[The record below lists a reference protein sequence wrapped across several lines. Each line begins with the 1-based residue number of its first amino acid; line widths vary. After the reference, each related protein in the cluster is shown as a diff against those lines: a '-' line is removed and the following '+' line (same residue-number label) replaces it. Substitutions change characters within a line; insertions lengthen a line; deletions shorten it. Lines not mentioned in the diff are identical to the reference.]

1 MAELD
6 LSLSDALTDSVP
18 QPGPENMVHRDFVAE
33 LEAEHFDDKVGE
45 TVGKTDY
52 IPLLDNDD
60 TRADAGTAMENGKQE
75 ARGVQKPGS
84 KLTSGGQTAASHL
97 EPQGEVRPLSLDQ
110 QQALA
115 SDFLSASV
123 ASYSNPLGFQT
134 SPAQKMDTNLMGAF
148 SGFSQPGGIGM
159 NVEVGAAPLQAEK
172 PPSIA
177 DPQILTPPVGSVA
190 PKEHSP
196 MLPEPQAPRS
206 PLDVSAGALGWPDQA
221 GCLSTDLPFTPSV
234 TTVIARHASHL
245 AASPEDPPDS
255 WPSRESAA
263 YAGGDERD
271 RDGSDRK
278 QKKKKKRRQ
287 KDEGSYEQLESRGH
301 PEMQALGESTRP
313 TEEFYHRIGP
323 RRDKAEG
330 GWEEQLGKS
339 GGRGKKGKSRKK
351 LPEEWGVAEPFVPS
365 SAVTSNITEGDMM
378 DLGSS
383 TLDNLE
389 AYLADEDSSQSPW
402 KKEVYP
408 DEGLVSSPLSQ
419 DLFSPGAAPISPL
432 VLNSELKATAAPF
445 TMPSTTNSKS
455 LGSFP
460 VTPPCCDPF
469 DLLMETENASLG
481 NSKEAISPP
490 FSPENEAAVGNLA
503 DSGMFDN
510 SSSLQECC
518 EQATPEADTSA
529 FSPATQT
536 SPNCSPEGEV
546 LASAPPLS
554 PSDASWVLDSSN
566 VSSNSDL
573 FNFADMGVLGHP
585 LPLGLNFNTPSP
597 APLRSPKTTAQEF
610 QARELKEGKS
620 SPKQS
625 KKPRSSSSSSSVKS
639 PTSPEAKRFSPMA
652 SPVTSPSSPPS
663 VPPLAVPGSG
673 LNPAAKPF
681 FPSFADP
688 MEEPAVANQDVPLV
702 EVKSEMTEKTEKKEE
717 KKEEEKVEDSVK
729 KVDLFDPVDK
739 VEQKS
744 VKVEFTSS
752 ESPVKVEKEVEKDKM
767 KEAEKQEEKVDENQK
782 EAEKLIE
789 KVDEKQREPEKQ
801 AEKVDEKHK
810 ETEKEMETEKVQPVQ
825 QKPEK
830 EDEVK
835 AEELSDKSEI
845 NKAEKTEKEEKVEV
859 TEKLEAEVEKAENV
873 DKIAQNDKSKVSKV
887 EDKAEN
893 KTTEKPEI
901 TEMKDGKEQHI
912 NKVEKT
918 PEQQPTSVKLETS
931 CDETEKKADAETKA
945 TAELEDTKTEKAD
958 ADEAKK
964 TEKDDEAAKPSEK
977 PVEKTTQKEEKPD
990 KSQEDKK
997 TVEKKDEKKD
1007 KAAKADGDKAKKPTK
1022 PSANGSI
1029 STPSKDL
1036 ADRKTKPA
1044 AGATKPSAAAK
1055 MRPSTA
1061 GAGGPAPGL
1070 TKRPVSSVTT
1080 STPHTTDKKT
1090 TTAKAP
1096 STTAAGSKRPSTTSA
1111 SRPISS
1117 STSTTREL
1125 KPKTTTEKRPLV
1137 TKSSTA
1143 ASSQTGSATRNT
1155 SAATA
1160 ASKTTAPVRTAGS
1173 TRTATT
1179 AAAKKPL
1186 ASKTDSKPGEEK
1198 KPSTPR
1204 TSTADSSKP
1213 KTTTTRSTAS
1223 TTTTT
1228 ASRTR
1233 TTAAKP
1239 ATPSSATGT
1248 GPEKKP
1254 PVPRAPRAASSTT
1267 ATTASRSTTRPATA
1281 PDVRNVRSK
1290 IGSTDN
1296 MKHQPGGGKVPPS
1309 SQSRGFTSKES
1320 SQGKVQIV
1328 SKKLDFS
1335 HVTSR
1340 LGSKDN
1346 MKHVPGGGNVQILNK
1361 KVDVSKVTSKLG
1373 SKDNLKHKPG
1383 GGDVKIESHK
1393 VNFREKA
1400 QSKVGSMDNVS
1411 HSPGGGNV
1419 KAEGA
1424 QEATEGSGDPL
1435 SGSPAPAPG
1444 SEPGQA
1450 GGPAALKNGLKDGAP
1465 CHSEGLQEPQA
1476 LDSHIPETN

>member
-1036 ADRKTKPA
+1036 ADRKTK
-1044 AGATKPSAAAK
+1044 
-1055 MRPSTA
+1055 
-1061 GAGGPAPGL
+1061 
-1070 TKRPVSSVTT
+1070 
-1080 STPHTTDKKT
+1080 
-1090 TTAKAP
+1090 
-1096 STTAAGSKRPSTTSA
+1096 
-1111 SRPISS
+1111 
-1117 STSTTREL
+1117 
-1125 KPKTTTEKRPLV
+1125 TTTEKRPLV

-1476 LDSHIPETN
+1476 LDSHIPETSI

>member
-60 TRADAGTAMENGKQE
+60 TRA
-75 ARGVQKPGS
+75 GS
-84 KLTSGGQTAASHL
+84 KLTSGEQTAASHP
-97 EPQGEVRPLSLDQ
+97 EPQGEVWPHSLDQ

-115 SDFLSASV
+115 SDFLSVSV
-123 ASYSNPLGFQT
+123 ATYSNPLGFQT
-134 SPAQKMDTNLMGAF
+134 SPAQKMDANLMGAF

-177 DPQILTPPVGSVA
+177 DPQILTPPAGSVA

-234 TTVIARHASHL
+234 TTVIARHTSHL

-287 KDEGSYEQLESRGH
+287 KDEGSYEQLESKGH

-339 GGRGKKGKSRKK
+339 GGPGKKGKSRKK

-365 SAVTSNITEGDMM
+365 SAVTSNITEEDMM

-445 TMPSTTNSKS
+445 TMPSTTNGKS

-460 VTPPCCDPF
+460 VAPPCCDPF

-490 FSPENEAAVGNLA
+490 FSPENEAAVGNLV

-529 FSPATQT
+529 FSPATQP

-554 PSDASWVLDSSN
+554 PSDASWVLNSSN
-566 VSSNSDL
+566 MSSNSDL
-573 FNFADMGVLGHP
+573 FNFADMGALGHP
-585 LPLGLNFNTPSP
+585 LPLGLNFDTPSP

-702 EVKSEMTEKTEKKEE
+702 EVKSEMTEKKEEKKEEKKVEKKVEKKEE
-717 KKEEEKVEDSVK
+717 KKEESVK

-752 ESPVKVEKEVEKDKM
+752 ESPVKVEEEGEKDKM
-767 KEAEKQEEKVDENQK
+767 KEAGKREEKVDRNQK
-782 EAEKLIE
+782 EAENLIE
-789 KVDEKQREPEKQ
+789 KVDEKQREPEK
-801 AEKVDEKHK
+801 
-810 ETEKEMETEKVQPVQ
+810 EMETEKVPPVQ

-845 NKAEKTEKEEKVEV
+845 NKAEKTEKEEKVEA
-859 TEKLEAEVEKAENV
+859 TEKLEADVEKAQNV
-873 DKIAQNDKSKVSKV
+873 GKIAQNDKSKVSKV

-931 CDETEKKADAETKA
+931 CDQTEADTETKA
-945 TAELEDTKTEKAD
+945 TAELEDAKTEKAD
-958 ADEAKK
+958 AGEAKK
-964 TEKDDEAAKPSEK
+964 TEKDGEAVKPSEK

-990 KSQEDKK
+990 KTQEDKK

-1029 STPSKDL
+1029 STPSKEL
-1036 ADRKTKPA
+1036 ADRKT
-1044 AGATKPSAAAK
+1044 
-1055 MRPSTA
+1055 
-1061 GAGGPAPGL
+1061 
-1070 TKRPVSSVTT
+1070 
-1080 STPHTTDKKT
+1080 
-1090 TTAKAP
+1090 
-1096 STTAAGSKRPSTTSA
+1096 
-1111 SRPISS
+1111 
-1117 STSTTREL
+1117 
-1125 KPKTTTEKRPLV
+1125 KTTTEKRPLV

-1143 ASSQTGSATRNT
+1143 ASNQTGSASRNT

-1173 TRTATT
+1173 ARTTTT
-1179 AAAKKPL
+1179 AAARKPL

-1198 KPSTPR
+1198 KPSAPR

-1239 ATPSSATGT
+1239 ATPSSAAGT

-1267 ATTASRSTTRPATA
+1267 ATTASRSTARPATA

-1296 MKHQPGGGKVPPS
+1296 MKHQPGGGK
-1309 SQSRGFTSKES
+1309 
-1320 SQGKVQIV
+1320 
-1328 SKKLDFS
+1328 
-1335 HVTSR
+1335 
-1340 LGSKDN
+1340 
-1346 MKHVPGGGNVQILNK
+1346 VQILNK

-1411 HSPGGGNV
+1411 HSPGGGNI

>member
-60 TRADAGTAMENGKQE
+60 TRA
-75 ARGVQKPGS
+75 GS
-84 KLTSGGQTAASHL
+84 KLTSGEQTAASHP
-97 EPQGEVRPLSLDQ
+97 EPQGEVWPHSLDQ

-115 SDFLSASV
+115 SDFLSVSV
-123 ASYSNPLGFQT
+123 ATYSNPLGFQT
-134 SPAQKMDTNLMGAF
+134 SPAQKMDANLMGAF

-177 DPQILTPPVGSVA
+177 DPQILTPPAGSVA

-234 TTVIARHASHL
+234 TTVIARHTSHL

-287 KDEGSYEQLESRGH
+287 KDEGSYEQLESKGH

-339 GGRGKKGKSRKK
+339 GGPGKKGKSRKK

-365 SAVTSNITEGDMM
+365 SAVTSNITEEDMM

-445 TMPSTTNSKS
+445 TMPSTTNGKS

-460 VTPPCCDPF
+460 VAPPCCDPF

-490 FSPENEAAVGNLA
+490 FSPENEAAVGNLV

-529 FSPATQT
+529 FSPATQP

-554 PSDASWVLDSSN
+554 PSDASWVLNSSN
-566 VSSNSDL
+566 MSSNSDL
-573 FNFADMGVLGHP
+573 FNFADMGALGHP
-585 LPLGLNFNTPSP
+585 LPLGLNFDTPSP

-702 EVKSEMTEKTEKKEE
+702 EVKSEMTEKKEEKKEEKKVEKKVEKKEE
-717 KKEEEKVEDSVK
+717 KKEESVK

-752 ESPVKVEKEVEKDKM
+752 ESPVKVEEEGEKDKM
-767 KEAEKQEEKVDENQK
+767 KEAGKREEKVDRNQK
-782 EAEKLIE
+782 EAENLIE
-789 KVDEKQREPEKQ
+789 KVDEKQREPEK
-801 AEKVDEKHK
+801 
-810 ETEKEMETEKVQPVQ
+810 EMETEKVPPVQ

-845 NKAEKTEKEEKVEV
+845 NKAEKTEKEEKVEA
-859 TEKLEAEVEKAENV
+859 TEKLEADVEKAQNV
-873 DKIAQNDKSKVSKV
+873 GKIAQNDKSKVSKV

-931 CDETEKKADAETKA
+931 CDQTEADTETKA
-945 TAELEDTKTEKAD
+945 TAELEDAKTEKAD
-958 ADEAKK
+958 AGEAKK
-964 TEKDDEAAKPSEK
+964 TEKDGEAVKPSEK

-990 KSQEDKK
+990 KTQEDKK

-1029 STPSKDL
+1029 STPSKEL

-1061 GAGGPAPGL
+1061 GAAGPAPGL
-1070 TKRPVSSVTT
+1070 TKRPVSSVAT

-1111 SRPISS
+1111 SRLTSS

-1143 ASSQTGSATRNT
+1143 ASNQTGSASRNT

-1173 TRTATT
+1173 ARTTTT
-1179 AAAKKPL
+1179 AAARKPL

-1198 KPSTPR
+1198 KPSAPR

-1239 ATPSSATGT
+1239 ATPSSAAGT

-1267 ATTASRSTTRPATA
+1267 ATTASRSTARPATA

-1320 SQGKVQIV
+1320 SQGK
-1328 SKKLDFS
+1328 
-1335 HVTSR
+1335 
-1340 LGSKDN
+1340 
-1346 MKHVPGGGNVQILNK
+1346 VQILNK

-1411 HSPGGGNV
+1411 HSPGGGNI